1 MPRLRI
7 LLLAAFV
14 SLSAIS
20 TQLSAALIEHNL
32 VVEPNFVHEIQFGGG
47 ASVNEVESRLTIPLP
62 ELTLA
67 PGDLLRVTLEFA
79 GGKYLRRGPTPPDG
93 YQQTDI
99 RLVVSQ
105 DGRRIGAGA
114 TGDGGT
120 YFAQAQNHL
129 SQVVLEQGGE
139 SGYYVLSSQQLLNYA
154 GASLGNFID
163 PTEPTD
169 LTIERLLFEL
179 QMPTY
184 INSSAGSFPYTTTTF
199 AGNSIEILY
208 TLIQFDPV
216 PFAPVAVHVV
226 PEPGTLSLFG
236 AVTIAAVCC
245 RRT

>member
-1 MPRLRI
+1 MPNKHLFQVI
-7 LLLAAFV
+7 LLAV
-14 SLSAIS
+14 TLSTLLGTAR
-20 TQLSAALIEHNL
+20 AALIEHNL
-32 VVEPNFVHEIQFGGG
+32 VVEPNFVHDIQFGGG
-47 ASVNEVESRLTIPLP
+47 ASVNEIESRLTIPLP

-79 GGKYLRRGPTPPDG
+79 GGKYLKRGPTPPDG

-169 LTIERLLFEL
+169 LTIKSLLFEL

-184 INSSAGSFPYTTTTF
+184 INSFDGSFPYTTTTF

-216 PFAPVAVHVV
+216 PVANVAVYVV
-226 PEPGTLSLFG
+226 PEPGTLWLTSSL
-236 AVTIAAVCC
+236 ALSILT
-245 RRT
+245 RRK

>member
-7 LLLAAFV
+7 LVLAAFV
-14 SLSAIS
+14 SLSALS
-20 TQLSAALIEHNL
+20 TPLSAALIEHNL

-47 ASVNEVESRLTIPLP
+47 ASVNEIESRLTIPLP
-62 ELTLA
+62 QLTLA

-79 GGKYLRRGPTPPDG
+79 GGKYLKRGPTPPDG
-93 YQQTDI
+93 YQQTSI
-99 RLVVSQ
+99 GLAVSQ
-105 DGRRIGAGA
+105 DRRRIGSGA

-169 LTIERLLFEL
+169 LTIKSLLFEL

-184 INSSAGSFPYTTTTF
+184 INSFDGSFPYTTTTF

-216 PFAPVAVHVV
+216 PFADVAVYVV
-226 PEPGTLSLFG
+226 PEPGTLSVLG
-236 AVTIAAVCC
+236 AVTLTAVCF
-245 RRT
+245 RRS